1 MATAVKT
8 RMNKKTTVIIV
19 ALIVAVA
26 LTVTA
31 ICLSEKSREREIEYF
46 DFQKDVAAGIDVSE
60 HNGEIDWDKVS
71 DSVDF
76 AFIRVGYRGYGS
88 GKNVEDKYA
97 KENLKGAQKSGIPFG
112 VYFYSQA
119 VSEEEAREEAKFVLK
134 KIRHHSPNLPIVI
147 DFEYPTDEYGA
158 KTGRLHNAYLSREEN
173 TGIINAFCEE
183 IQEGGYASGVYASSS
198 VLAFNIDTDSL
209 NKDIM
214 IWVADY
220 NSQVGYGLSYKMW
233 QYSRAG
239 SCDGISSKNV
249 DFNYYYS
256 KTQKGN

>member
-1 MATAVKT
+1 MATEVKI
-8 RMNKKTTVIIV
+8 RLNKKAAVIIV

-26 LTVTA
+26 LIIAVIFSA
-31 ICLSEKSREREIEYF
+31 YDKHEIEYF
-46 DFQKDVAAGIDVSE
+46 DFQKDVATGIDVSE
-60 HNGEIDWDKVS
+60 HNGKIDWDKVK

-88 GKNVEDKYA
+88 GKTVEDKYA
-97 KENLKGAQKSGIPFG
+97 KENLKGAQKAGIPFG

-119 VSEEEAREEAKFVLK
+119 VNEEEAREEAKFVLK
-134 KIRHHSPNLPIVI
+134 KIRHYSPNLPIVI
-147 DFEYPTDEYGA
+147 DFEYPTDENGT

-173 TGIINAFCEE
+173 TEIINAFCEE

-198 VLAFNIDTDSL
+198 VLALKFDTNKL
-209 NKDIM
+209 NKDLM

-220 NSQVGYGLSYKMW
+220 NSQVSYGVRYKMW
-233 QYSRAG
+233 QYSRTG
-239 SCDGISSKNV
+239 NCDGVSSKNV

-256 KTQKGN
+256 KNQKGV

>member
-1 MATAVKT
+1 MATAVKI
-8 RMNKKTTVIIV
+8 RSNKKAALIIV
-19 ALIVAVA
+19 ALIVAAA
-26 LTVTA
+26 LIIAVTCSA
-31 ICLSEKSREREIEYF
+31 NDKQEIEYF
-46 DFQKDVAAGIDVSE
+46 DFQKDVATGIDVSE
-60 HNGEIDWDKVS
+60 HNGEIDWDKVR

-97 KENLKGAQKSGIPFG
+97 KENLKGAHKSGIPFG

-119 VSEEEAREEAKFVLK
+119 VNEEEARDEAKFVLK
-134 KIRHHSPNLPIVI
+134 KIKHYSPNLPIVI
-147 DFEYPTDEYGA
+147 DFEYPTDENGA
-158 KTGRLHNAYLSREEN
+158 KIGRLHNAYLSMEEN
-173 TGIINAFCEE
+173 TKIINAFCEE
-183 IQEGGYASGVYASSS
+183 IQESGYASGVYASSS
-198 VLAFNIDTDSL
+198 AFAFEIDTDNL
-209 NKDIM
+209 NDDIM

-220 NSQVGYGLSYKMW
+220 NSQVSYGVNYKMW